1 MDRRQFSGSLAATLG
16 AFGLGAYAQNSWGL
30 TDNSAMIKQLRE
42 IEAGS
47 GGRLGV
53 ALFDSR
59 SGQAYAY
66 RGDERFPL
74 CSTFKLLAAALVLKR
89 VDQGRERLARRIRFT
104 ATDLVE
110 YSPVTGGRVGGSGM
124 SLAELCAAAITQSD
138 NTAANLLLNSFGGP
152 LQLTAFL
159 RSLGDGVTRLDR
171 IEPELNEALAGD
183 PRDTTTP
190 DAMLATMRR
199 LLLGT
204 ALTDGSRRQLT
215 DWLLANQTG
224 GKRLRAR
231 LPAGW
236 RVADKTGS
244 GANGTSNDVGMLL
257 PPDRAPLLVAAY
269 LTGSGAPAAVRDD
282 ALAQVGQWAASVT
295 VSGTL
300 S

>member
-1 MDRRQFSGSLAATLG
+1 
-16 AFGLGAYAQNSWGL
+16 
-30 TDNSAMIKQLRE
+30 
-42 IEAGS
+42 
-47 GGRLGV
+47 V

-104 ATDLVE
+104 ATDLVK
-110 YSPVTGGRVGGSGM
+110 YSPVTGGRVGRSGM

-152 LQLTAFL
+152 LQLTAYL
-159 RSLGDGVTRLDR
+159 RSLGDGMTRLDR
-171 IEPELNEALAGD
+171 IEPDLNEALAGD

-190 DAMLATMRR
+190 DAMLTTMRR

-204 ALTDGSRRQLT
+204 SLSVASRRQLL

-224 GKRLRAR
+224 DKRLRAR

-236 RVADKTGS
+236 RVADKTGT

-257 PPDRAPLLVAAY
+257 PPDRPPLLVAAY
-269 LTGSGAPAAVRDD
+269 LTGSGAPPAVRDG
-282 ALAQVGQWAASVT
+282 ALARVGEWAASV
-295 VSGTL
+295 VASRPL
-300 S
+300 L